1 MNNLNELFER
11 NHDLVTILHNY
22 ADLYQSKLKDEDF
35 KDELEKFIRTDLVK
49 KYFNFEDSHDAMNL
63 DYLNLI
69 SESCVDNESKKL
81 KYRLIE
87 WTWDNEVHLTDET
100 KSLLSTVNHATMIEI
115 ESKFESIKNDL
126 YDLNDTLEMA
136 TQRNQENE
144 LIDRNDGKTDDPF
157 DEVELRGWIYE
168 MDLDEISDYE
178 KLRLISD
185 LEFYSGINSERWQD
199 SKLKNIICK
208 FN

>member
-1 MNNLNELFER
+1 MNLNELFER
-11 NHDLVTILHNY
+11 NHDLVTVLHNY

-35 KDELEKFIRTDLVK
+35 EDEVEKFIRTDLVK

-63 DYLNLI
+63 NSLHLI

-87 WTWDNEVHLTDET
+87 WTWENEVHLTDET

-178 KLRLISD
+178 KFRLISD

>member
-1 MNNLNELFER
+1 MNLNELFER
-11 NHDLVTILHNY
+11 NHDLVTVLHNY
-22 ADLYQSKLKDEDF
+22 ADLYQSKRKDDDF
-35 KDELEKFIRTDLVK
+35 EDELEKFIRTDLVK

-63 DYLNLI
+63 NSLHLI

-87 WTWDNEVHLTDET
+87 WTWENEVHLTDET

-178 KLRLISD
+178 KFRLISD
-185 LEFYSGINSERWQD
+185 LEFYSGINSKRWQD

>member
-1 MNNLNELFER
+1 MNLNELFER
-11 NHDLVTILHNY
+11 NHDLVTVLHNY
-22 ADLYQSKLKDEDF
+22 ADLYQSKRKDDDF
-35 KDELEKFIRTDLVK
+35 EDELEKFIRTDLVK

-63 DYLNLI
+63 NSLHLI

-87 WTWDNEVHLTDET
+87 WTWENEVHLTDET

-178 KLRLISD
+178 KFRLISD

>member
-1 MNNLNELFER
+1 MNLNELFER
-11 NHDLVTILHNY
+11 NHDLVTVLHNY

-35 KDELEKFIRTDLVK
+35 EDELEKFIRTDLVK

-63 DYLNLI
+63 NSLHLI

-87 WTWDNEVHLTDET
+87 WTWENEVHLTDET

-178 KLRLISD
+178 KFRLISD

>member
-1 MNNLNELFER
+1 MNLNELFER
-11 NHDLVTILHNY
+11 NHDLVTVLHNY
-22 ADLYQSKLKDEDF
+22 ADLYQSKRKDDDF
-35 KDELEKFIRTDLVK
+35 EDELEKFIRTDLVK

-63 DYLNLI
+63 NSLHLI

-178 KLRLISD
+178 KFRLISD

>member
-1 MNNLNELFER
+1 MNLNELFER
-11 NHDLVTILHNY
+11 NHDLVTVLHNY
-22 ADLYQSKLKDEDF
+22 ADLDQSKRKDEDF
-35 KDELEKFIRTDLVK
+35 EDELEKFIRTDLVK

-63 DYLNLI
+63 NSLHLI

-87 WTWDNEVHLTDET
+87 WTWENEVHLTDET

-178 KLRLISD
+178 KLRLIGE
-185 LEFYSGINSERWQD
+185 LEFYSGINSERWKD

>member
-1 MNNLNELFER
+1 MNLNELFER
-11 NHDLVTILHNY
+11 NHDLVTVLHNY
-22 ADLYQSKLKDEDF
+22 ADLYQSKRKDEDF
-35 KDELEKFIRTDLVK
+35 EDELEKFIRTDLVK

-63 DYLNLI
+63 NSLHLI

-178 KLRLISD
+178 KLRLIGE

>member
-1 MNNLNELFER
+1 MNLNELFER
-11 NHDLVTILHNY
+11 NHDLVTVLHNY
-22 ADLYQSKLKDEDF
+22 ADLYQSKRKDEDF
-35 KDELEKFIRTDLVK
+35 EDELEKFIRTDLVK

-63 DYLNLI
+63 NSLHLI

-178 KLRLISD
+178 KLRLIGE
-185 LEFYSGINSERWQD
+185 LEFYSGINSERWKD

>member
-1 MNNLNELFER
+1 MNLNELFER
-11 NHDLVTILHNY
+11 NHDLVTVLHNY
-22 ADLYQSKLKDEDF
+22 ADLYQSKRKDEDF
-35 KDELEKFIRTDLVK
+35 EDELEKFIRTDLVK

-63 DYLNLI
+63 DYLHLI

-87 WTWDNEVHLTDET
+87 WTWENEVHLTDET

-126 YDLNDTLEMA
+126 YDLNDTLELA
-136 TQRNQENE
+136 TQRDQENE

-178 KLRLISD
+178 KFRLISD